1 MFREN
6 FGIEPPQQRPWR
18 LVTSYIKRGHMQ
30 CPKLEDLRIKYMALD
45 RMRPNVY
52 NFVHM
57 LQDDDPDTIY
67 SLAKFAFHGLK
78 LMYYVDLQDYVLE

>member
-1 MFREN
+1 
-6 FGIEPPQQRPWR
+6 
-18 LVTSYIKRGHMQ
+18 
-30 CPKLEDLRIKYMALD
+30 MALGD

-78 LMYYVDLQDYVLE
+78 LYVRCSP